1 MLRTKS
7 IALIQDISIE
17 IRFNANALLNRYI
30 CMAIRMRIN
39 VVFERLGILIKQVT
53 RFCQG
58 VSVFESFVKSPV
70 FSQMV
75 GAIF

>member
-1 MLRTKS
+1 MIK
-7 IALIQDISIE
+7 
-17 IRFNANALLNRYI
+17 
-30 CMAIRMRIN
+30 
-39 VVFERLGILIKQVT
+39 VFLERLGILIKQVT

-75 GAIF
+75 GAIFKGNLAMVVSRHNTVVRSFEQKDKTGSGVLKNVY